1 MVLTGINPMKYF
13 KNISMT
19 VVGLVLLS
27 LTLTDNVY
35 AYLDPGTGS
44 YFLQLTL
51 AALLGSLYAI
61 KVYWKKIRS
70 FFKNIFSK
78 RK

>member
-1 MVLTGINPMKYF
+1 MKYL

-19 VVGLVLLS
+19 VAFLVVFS
-27 LTLTDNVY
+27 LTLPDH
-35 AYLDPGTGS
+35 AYGYIDPGTGS
-44 YFLQLTL
+44 YFLQLVL
-51 AALLGSLYAI
+51 AALLGSLYAV

-78 RK
+78 RN

>member
-35 AYLDPGTGS
+35 GYLDPGTGS